1 MDSVCEPGLDSQSP
15 RITLAL
21 WMRRMSNYEIDKK
34 NMEKGLKPVIHNRE
48 ARKAIRS
55 LAAHIA
61 LPASF
66 PICHS
71 EPRSG
76 EESAVCRA
84 ADQLQANSIFLPFD
98 FAQGRNDNFLK
109 N

>member
-76 EESAVCRA
+76 EESVVCWQRHRPY
-84 ADQLQANSIFLPFD
+84 LLPAICSRNRLSRS
-98 FAQGRNDNFLK
+98 FASGVR
-109 N
+109 